1 METHCWIQSRESL
14 SVGGSR
20 WYLRAVVVGGKLQ
33 CESSNLPPTTTA
45 LKYNIYRYHYVTLVL
60 HRSLSTIQNLPSP
73 WNYGWHGEAYLPI
86 LTDELLASISLT
98 EMSMYSCKTKCGTN
112 RCKFRKNVSW
122 CADMCKCVDCEN
134 DDVHDASDNQL
145 EYLINHRGQRRCL
158 I

>member
-1 METHCWIQSRESL
+1 MVYSGSTLLNSIQRIPQR
-14 SVGGSR
+14 R
-20 WYLRAVVVGGKLQ
+20 WYIFSKLQ
-33 CESSNLPPTTTA
+33 CESSNLPPTTAA

-60 HRSLSTIQNLPSP
+60 RRPLSTIQNLPSP
-73 WNYGWHGEAYLPI
+73 WNYGCHGEAYLPI

-112 RCKFRKNVSW
+112 RCKFRKNASR
-122 CADMCKCVDCEN
+122 CTDMCKCVDCEN